1 MQISSRKFGLC
12 LVASLLFAFAS
23 TGCEDDDFNDGVGD
37 DLADEA
43 IIEGQNR
50 GADLMVITDQ
60 DLGNANQNVVLAVAA
75 HILITIDQGE
85 IFVAEEFFPDCDD
98 EDACDYAENMIEEHD
113 EHLTVTQGLAAALG
127 VAPLDNRT
135 SAALRADTDA
145 IIQTLRATS
154 LDVLDVEYMRSQVV
168 MHEQALVLIEG
179 LRIHVEEPTM
189 DRFLADTAELIA
201 DHSAEAEQILRTE
214 LDPDVF

>member
-1 MQISSRKFGLC
+1 MS
-12 LVASLLFAFAS
+12 ALLFAVAS
-23 TGCEDDDFNDGVGD
+23 TGCDDDDVFDDDEVGD
-37 DLADEA
+37 VLADEA

-50 GADLMVITDQ
+50 GVDLMVITDQ
-60 DLGNANQNVVLAVAA
+60 DLVNANQGVVLAVAS

-85 IFVAEEFFPDCDD
+85 IFVAEEFLPDCDD
-98 EDACDYAENMIEEHD
+98 EDACDYAGNMIDEHS

-168 MHEQALVLIEG
+168 MHEQALILVDG
-179 LRIHVEEPTM
+179 LRTHVTEPTM
-189 DRFLADTAELIA
+189 IRFLDDTAALLA
-201 DHSAEAEQILRTE
+201 DHGAEAEQILRNE
-214 LDPDVF
+214 LDF